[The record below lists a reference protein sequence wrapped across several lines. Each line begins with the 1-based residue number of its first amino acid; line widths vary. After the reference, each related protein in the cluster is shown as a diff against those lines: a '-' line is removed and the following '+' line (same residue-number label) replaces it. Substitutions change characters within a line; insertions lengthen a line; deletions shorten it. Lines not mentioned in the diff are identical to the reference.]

1 MRIVLA
7 ALLMTT
13 GATAAPAPVRFAS
26 DIAPIL
32 KTHCATCH
40 MTGQEAGN
48 MALYPAAAYSNL
60 VGVKATAAGL
70 VRVVPGK
77 PDDSYLLMKLEGTH
91 LDRGGKG
98 VRMPLGGEPLPSD
111 QIAKI
116 KAWITAGAR
125 ND

>member
-1 MRIVLA
+1 MRILLA

-13 GATAAPAPVRFAS
+13 GATAAPTPVRFAS

-32 KTHCATCH
+32 KTRCATCH

-48 MALYPAAAYSNL
+48 MALYPAAAHASL

-70 VRVVPGK
+70 TRVVPGK

-91 LDRGGKG
+91 LARGGKG
-98 VRMPLGGEPLPSD
+98 VRMPVGADPLPAE

-116 KAWITAGAR
+116 RAWIAAGAR
-125 ND
+125 KD